1 MKAIRERK
9 KKFQDEILKYERKKN
24 ETVNVEEEIQ
34 TMKEKERVVASEKVI
49 VENENKTF
57 NKIVSVVKV
66 AVDKIDQNAE
76 DDIKNVK
83 A

>member
-9 KKFQDEILKYERKKN
+9 KKSQDETLEYERKKN

-57 NKIVSVVKV
+57 NKILIRMLKMISKM
-66 AVDKIDQNAE
+66 
-76 DDIKNVK
+76 
-83 A
+83 